1 MHVGMVL
8 QSLSPGMENGQEA
21 YFGSQTFGIGG
32 HFQKS
37 LGYRS
42 EQASIDDCRVLQGE
56 RRQLVRQGEDHM
68 TIRNGQDLLRPGSQP
83 LVTCPAVALWAM
95 SVAARSVFN
104 HLMGAMVALLYIG
117 AEGGG
122 AARAD
127 IPESLPLLG
136 RQHVSPAIEE
146 FLTVLAEDI
155 GDFQLAF
162 RYLLRASAE
171 YSTGCRESASKGL
184 GAAWSRFRDT
194 RRYLA
199 VVRMSAW
206 PSRT

>member
-1 MHVGMVL
+1 M
-8 QSLSPGMENGQEA
+8 
-21 YFGSQTFGIGG
+21 GIGNR
-32 HFQKS
+32 QNL
-37 LGYRS
+37 LG
-42 EQASIDDCRVLQGE
+42 LG
-56 RRQLVRQGEDHM
+56 G
-68 TIRNGQDLLRPGSQP
+68 QP
-83 LVTCPAVALWAM
+83 LVTCPAVALRAM
-95 SVAARSVFN
+95 PVAAGPVFN

-146 FLTVLAEDI
+146 FLAVLAEDI
-155 GDFQLAF
+155 GDFQSGF
-162 RYLLRASAE
+162 RYLLRPSAE
-171 YSTGCRESASKGL
+171 YSTGCRESASNGL
-184 GAAWSRFRDT
+184 GAAWSRFKDT